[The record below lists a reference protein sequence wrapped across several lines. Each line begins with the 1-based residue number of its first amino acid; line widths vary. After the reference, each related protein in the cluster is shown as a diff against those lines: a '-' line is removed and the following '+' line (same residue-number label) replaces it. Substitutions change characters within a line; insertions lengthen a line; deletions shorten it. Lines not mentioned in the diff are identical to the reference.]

1 MRYTKYI
8 IGLVLLILLLSFYN
22 TMKEQFT
29 NNKIILYGSNIE
41 YELNRNDF
49 FPLKKYKFY
58 DIEVFGPK
66 NYSHLKQHYGNDI
79 LTHSGGKVKK
89 ERILDFSPA
98 SIDISNYNG
107 CTHYTK
113 RCEFWKSKNKKIPPC
128 CANHLYELLKFIDIL
143 LRKNNITY
151 FIYWGTFLGALR
163 HKGLIPWDTDI
174 DIYINE
180 NDIPKLIKLKNKI
193 IEAGYYPDIV
203 DNRRLNRIN
212 YSKINTQHIDIFKYV
227 IQ

>member
-1 MRYTKYI
+1 MRYTRYI

-29 NNKIILYGSNIE
+29 NKKIILYGSKIE

-66 NYSHLKQHYGNDI
+66 SYSHLKQQYGNDI

-107 CTHYTK
+107 CKHYTK
-113 RCEFWKSKNKKIPPC
+113 RCEFWKSQNKKR
-128 CANHLYELLKFIDIL
+128 Y
-143 LRKNNITY
+143 
-151 FIYWGTFLGALR
+151 
-163 HKGLIPWDTDI
+163 
-174 DIYINE
+174 
-180 NDIPKLIKLKNKI
+180 
-193 IEAGYYPDIV
+193 V
-203 DNRRLNRIN
+203 NRRSN
-212 YSKINTQHIDIFKYV
+212 FKTSRSCRDFLRRRNFLYWLWCS
-227 IQ
+227 